1 MKKSEF
7 RGWTDVFRFTLVE
20 TWKNRS
26 FLIFMIIM
34 WVICFFSVPVL
45 ALITDS
51 KKRTTEEYEVDKTN
65 IETAYVV
72 DDIMFTDIGF
82 DVAVFQRKDVF
93 KNVKIQKIRGKEYE
107 EVAKQI
113 DEEPNSI
120 IIHLTIGMNGASFDI
135 VRGLESKVGEKECD
149 YIGSILVK
157 EFDTFKY
164 EVTGTGAEQLRAMN
178 SQYEVVAL
186 MEQEDGEFV
195 SEKAHISEAKYWF
208 VYALLFII
216 MMIVTSSSSQV
227 ATAVAQDKSTKVMEY
242 LLTSVRPM
250 ALVFGK
256 VVAHMVSTVM
266 QLGISLGLGLLSN
279 VLTAQ
284 FMGKNF
290 LKTKLPGGIFEN
302 ITIPNVVLALLT
314 VALGVMLYGFIAG
327 LCGAMVRKME
337 ELQESLSMLVMLTI
351 IGAYLAM
358 FASMS
363 MQKTLTSPLF
373 YTAVLLPISSPFLL
387 PGVMLVGVGAWWM
400 KLLSIA
406 ILLVL
411 DIVILTASARVY
423 ELLILYNGSTLKPKD
438 LIKFLRQAKGGKTA

>member
-7 RGWTDVFRFTLVE
+7 RGWTNVFRFTLTE

-26 FLIFMIIM
+26 FLIFMIVM
-34 WVICFFSVPVL
+34 WVICFLAVPVL
-45 ALITDS
+45 AIVTDGKS
-51 KKRTTEEYEVDKTN
+51 RNKEEYEVEKTT
-65 IETAYVV
+65 IEKAYVI

-82 DVAVFQRKDVF
+82 DVAAFQRKDVF
-93 KNVKIQKIRGKEYE
+93 KDVKIQKIKGKEYE
-107 EVAKQI
+107 ELAKQI

-164 EVTGTGAEQLRAMN
+164 EVTGMGAEQLRAMD

-208 VYALLFII
+208 VYALLFIV
-216 MMIVTSSSSQV
+216 MMICTTASNQV
-227 ATAVAQDKSTKVMEY
+227 ATAVAMDKSTKVMEY
-242 LLTSVRPM
+242 LLTSIRPM

-256 VVAHMVSTVM
+256 VVAHMVSTVL
-266 QLGISLGLGLLSN
+266 QLAISLGLSLLSN

-284 FMGKNF
+284 VLGKNF

-302 ITIPNVVLALLT
+302 ITIPNVLFAL
-314 VALGVMLYGFIAG
+314 VVIALGVMLYGFIAG

-337 ELQESLSMLVMLTI
+337 ELQESLSMLVILTI
-351 IGAYLAM
+351 LGAYLAM

-363 MQKTLTSPLF
+363 MQKSLTSPLF
-373 YTAVLLPISSPFLL
+373 YTAILLPISSPFLL
-387 PGVMLVGVGAWWM
+387 PGVVLVGVGSLWL
-400 KLLSIA
+400 KLASIA

-411 DIVILTASARVY
+411 DIVILIASARVY
-423 ELLILYNGSTLKPKD
+423 EILILYNGSTVKPKE